1 MINSTPRFKRAS
13 MFECYRVLISHV
25 SGCLQDRRVFHE
37 VITLITREALLRDV
51 HGGMKVCGVRRELS
65 VERLGSCRSIYRELH
80 MSRISCVEASPW
92 RAERPRVRMW
102 SEQKGQPWPVP
113 HTTGGIQID
122 LRAAHHRSPITC
134 VFDTFMTPYHLRD
147 TTAC

>member
-13 MFECYRVLISHV
+13 MFECYRMLISHV

-37 VITLITREALLRDV
+37 VITLITREALLRGV

-102 SEQKGQPWPVP
+102 SEQKGQPCTVSKVAL
-113 HTTGGIQID
+113 HA
-122 LRAAHHRSPITC
+122 LRRATRR
-134 VFDTFMTPYHLRD
+134 LRG
-147 TTAC
+147 

>member
-102 SEQKGQPWPVP
+102 SEQKGQPCR
-113 HTTGGIQID
+113 GLSG
-122 LRAAHHRSPITC
+122 
-134 VFDTFMTPYHLRD
+134 
-147 TTAC
+147 

>member
-1 MINSTPRFKRAS
+1 
-13 MFECYRVLISHV
+13 MFECYRMLISHV

-102 SEQKGQPWPVP
+102 SEQKGQPCTRERTTCTVAASYAARR
-113 HTTGGIQID
+113 HT
-122 LRAAHHRSPITC
+122 RAGRR
-134 VFDTFMTPYHLRD
+134 VERGLGR
-147 TTAC
+147 

>member
-1 MINSTPRFKRAS
+1 MLLTSHDQVDPTLQAGQRV
-13 MFECYRVLISHV
+13 RVLLYRMPISHV

-102 SEQKGQPWPVP
+102 SEQKGQPC
-113 HTTGGIQID
+113 
-122 LRAAHHRSPITC
+122 TC
-134 VFDTFMTPYHLRD
+134 
-147 TTAC
+147 